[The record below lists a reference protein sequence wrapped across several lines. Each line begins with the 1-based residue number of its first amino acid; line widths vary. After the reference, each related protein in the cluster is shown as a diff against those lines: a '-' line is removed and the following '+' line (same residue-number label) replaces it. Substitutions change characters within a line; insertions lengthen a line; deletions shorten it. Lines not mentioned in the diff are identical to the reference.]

1 MKKILLLFS
10 IFLFT
15 LCSCKKEKSQSE
27 TDLEPK
33 PFFAPSTV
41 LEEPKA
47 EPTYHED
54 TATQYEYRVGESG
67 DYTYNYDVVGEDS
80 KGNKVSGNITIKD
93 QYGNGKLTNHEG
105 STFTV
110 TAEWIGY
117 GKLLAKD
124 EKENEYFLV
133 AE

>member
-15 LCSCKKEKSQSE
+15 LCSCKKEKDQSE

-54 TATQYEYRVGESG
+54 TSTQYEYRIGKSG
-67 DYTYNYDVVGEDS
+67 DYTYNYDVIGEDH

-93 QYGNGKLTNHEG
+93 KYGNGKLTNSDGE
-105 STFTV
+105 TFEV
-110 TAEWIGY
+110 TTEWIGY

-124 EKENEYFLV
+124 KNENEYFLK

>member
-1 MKKILLLFS
+1 MLLLKLLLLVVLS
-10 IFLFT
+10 
-15 LCSCKKEKSQSE
+15 SCRKELPVRQSDVE
-27 TDLEPK
+27 IN
-33 PFFAPSTV
+33 PFFAPSTI

-54 TATQYEYRVGESG
+54 TTTQYEYRVGKSG
-67 DYTYNYDVVGEDS
+67 DYTYNYDVVGEDAN
-80 KGNKVSGNITIKD
+80 GNKVSGNITLKD
-93 QYGNGKLTNHEG
+93 KYGNGKLTNHEG
-105 STFTV
+105 ITVAV